1 MNKIRLLLSVGMLA
15 LTIGVGL
22 TYSFRVARA
31 DESGRECN
39 CVRTSTNESGLLCKI
54 DGITRCCPGGCYEIA
69 PELPAEN

>member
-39 CVRTSTNESGLLCKI
+39 CTRTSTGQGGLVCTK
-54 DGITRCCPGGCYEIA
+54 DGSPFCCTGGCYEIVA
-69 PELPAEN
+69 EMELAN